1 MLTPKCLYLCLFFG
15 LRSVSWYG
23 FTHSHHTT
31 VGNLCS
37 PQPQAALSLDCLG
50 RLTLLPSALSPGR
63 PFFITPVLTVFPPP
77 PPSPPTPQTSGYR
90 SMAPEST
97 LSLNMGTRTTAPAAS
112 LWLPSVLFDRVLPG
126 LSLVDAFSLSWP
138 SAVHTG
144 VTFLPVLQPP

>member
-1 MLTPKCLYLCLFFG
+1 MFISLSVLWAQKCLLVWF
-15 LRSVSWYG
+15 
-23 FTHSHHTT
+23 HPQPSHHSGESLLPTAPGGF
-31 VGNLCS
+31 VPGLFGAADS
-37 PQPQAALSLDCLG
+37 AALCPVSGEAFLHHSCPH
-50 RLTLLPSALSPGR
+50 RLSPAA
-63 PFFITPVLTVFPPP
+63 PLPPP
-77 PPSPPTPQTSGYR
+77 PQTSGYR